1 MRRRTVLVGGA
12 IATTEMRWV
21 CAGGPSWGG
30 AFGGHS
36 ASLTSSAFAGG
47 APAPHRVKILRSESP
62 PSFRR
67 KREKKGGAPVLL
79 FQLLVCFSLNLRL
92 CGVLL

>member
-36 ASLTSSAFAGG
+36 ASLTSFGVRGRG
-47 APAPHRVKILRSESP
+47 ARAT
-62 PSFRR
+62 
-67 KREKKGGAPVLL
+67 
-79 FQLLVCFSLNLRL
+79 
-92 CGVLL
+92 